1 MSEDV
6 EARSDEL
13 REMVENHWRNLIRLA
28 GANPQMAA
36 EEVFRF
42 EAIIDQL
49 ATDAPPAQ
57 EAWFRSTLQRLRGE
71 YAEWERT
78 DPDSLRKSL
87 NVTGGGRG
95 PATAWL
101 ANLETPT
108 SVDLRDQQDAFWR
121 ELVVRGIPNPTAFQ
135 AQWVQFVA
143 QLQTQVA
150 HLPQPEQD
158 GVMTRVVLRNA
169 EYIALAQKDREALKA
184 RLGVSAPLA
193 ASSPIANLVVE
204 TAVRATIWQSVGALF
219 RVFR

>member
-6 EARSDEL
+6 DARSAEL

-49 ATDAPPAQ
+49 AAEQPAA
-57 EAWFRSTLQRLRGE
+57 EAAWFRNTLQRLRGE

-78 DPDSLRKSL
+78 NPDSLRKFL

-95 PATAWL
+95 TATAWL

-108 SVDLRDQQDAFWR
+108 NLDLRDQQDAFWR
-121 ELVVRGIPNPTAFQ
+121 QLVVNGIPNPRAFQ
-135 AQWVQFVA
+135 AQWAGFVA
-143 QLQTQVA
+143 QLQSQVA

-158 GVMTRVVLRNA
+158 GIITRVVLRNA
-169 EYIALAQKDREALKA
+169 EYMALAEKDREALKA
-184 RLGVSAPLA
+184 RLGVLASPAAP
-193 ASSPIANLVVE
+193 SPIADVVVE
-204 TAVRATIWQSVGALF
+204 TAVRATIWQGIGALF
-219 RVFR
+219 RAFR